1 MIALDHIAIWSDNLY
16 RTTIDLSESTGIGST
31 DGGYFPGLGLGQ
43 KLLSLGGSVY
53 LEIESIVDHRMI
65 ADGAPLAREL
75 ARQTAGGDCFA
86 GLCLRSDSQPQIEA
100 FAHHLGVPVA
110 REIQGGKRSMDLT
123 RTPRAAVHP
132 PDFRGA
138 WLKGKPNV
146 YLVTDT
152 HQHASMFTPQTGTGE
167 VRGKGVT
174 ALEFGGTEAD
184 MREWLGPLE
193 LDELNLDIHF
203 NGGPDGLHAVS

>member
-1 MIALDHIAIWSDNLY
+1 MPQASTASRPPSEFSKSISAAKLRAASFRTDTRFYKSETPRAPTSINFKFEQHWREHMIALDHIAIWSDNLY

-86 GLCLRSDSQPQIEA
+86 GFCLRSDS
-100 FAHHLGVPVA
+100 H
-110 REIQGGKRSMDLT
+110 
-123 RTPRAAVHP
+123 
-132 PDFRGA
+132 
-138 WLKGKPNV
+138 
-146 YLVTDT
+146 
-152 HQHASMFTPQTGTGE
+152 
-167 VRGKGVT
+167 
-174 ALEFGGTEAD
+174 
-184 MREWLGPLE
+184 
-193 LDELNLDIHF
+193 
-203 NGGPDGLHAVS
+203 